1 MQSIT
6 ETNRHKIAE
15 LCSKFHVRRLEVF
28 GSALRQDF
36 DPEGSDIDLLVEFEP
51 DSSLKALDQYFGLKE
66 SLEALFGRTVDL
78 VVAGAV
84 RNPYVR
90 ASIERSQVTLYAAA

>member
-28 GSALRQDF
+28 GS
-36 DPEGSDIDLLVEFEP
+36 
-51 DSSLKALDQYFGLKE
+51 ALDQYFGLKE